1 MTDNVTACK
10 VAKPDIATRLRRE
23 TRDAPCQIEAVMSDL
38 LFATP
43 LDLQAY
49 QHMLK
54 LHRSYY
60 ELVEAKLGQFHTTAA
75 MMRER
80 CKLSWLDSDIR
91 YLKKD
96 CGQSVSDHGSYA
108 SEALE
113 LPENEAQAWGFLYV
127 FEGATLGG
135 GHILDRLRHQPH
147 FKGRSGL
154 RFFHSYGPKTP
165 AMWREFQLSLQQ
177 FVAANPG
184 SEKQIINGA
193 NLSFSNMY
201 ALMKGVQVD

>member
-10 VAKPDIATRLRRE
+10 VAKPAIATRLRRE
-23 TRDAPCQIEAVMSDL
+23 TRDAHCRIEAVMSDL
-38 LFATP
+38 LFTAP

-49 QHMLK
+49 QHMLQ

-60 ELVEAKLGQFHTTAA
+60 ELVETRLGQFQSTAA
-75 MMRER
+75 MMQER
-80 CKLSWLDSDIR
+80 AKLSWLDSDIDYVER
-91 YLKKD
+91 KTQQPVAHSGYYTSAALALPD
-96 CGQSVSDHGSYA
+96 N
-108 SEALE
+108 EAL
-113 LPENEAQAWGFLYV
+113 AWGFLYV

-135 GHILDRLRHQPH
+135 AHILDKLRHQPH

-154 RFFHSYGPKTP
+154 RFFHSYGPNTP
-165 AMWREFQLSLQQ
+165 MMWRGFQLSLQH

-184 SEKQIINGA
+184 SEKQIIHGA

-201 ALMKGVQVD
+201 TLMKGVQVD

>member
-10 VAKPDIATRLRRE
+10 VAKPAIATRLRRE
-23 TRDAPCQIEAVMSDL
+23 TRDAHCRIEAVMSDL

-49 QHMLK
+49 QHMLT
-54 LHRSYY
+54 LHRWYY
-60 ELVEAKLGQFHTTAA
+60 ELVEARLGQFHSTAA
-75 MMRER
+75 MLQER
-80 CKLSWLDSDIR
+80 SKLSWLDSDIS
-91 YLKKD
+91 YLKQDSGQRVVD
-96 CGQSVSDHGSYA
+96 CGSFA
-108 SEALE
+108 SAELD
-113 LPENEAQAWGFLYV
+113 LPENEAHAWGFLYV

-135 GHILDRLRHQPH
+135 GHILDRLRHQPY

-177 FVAANPG
+177 FAAANPG
-184 SEKQIINGA
+184 CEKQIINGA

>member
-1 MTDNVTACK
+1 MTDNLTACK

-23 TRDAPCQIEAVMSDL
+23 TRDAHCRIEAVMSDL

-49 QHMLK
+49 QDMLK

-60 ELVEAKLGQFHTTAA
+60 ELVEARLGQFRSTAV
-75 MMRER
+75 MMQER
-80 CKLSWLDSDIR
+80 SKLSWLDSDIA
-91 YLKKD
+91 YLEKD
-96 CGQSVSDHGSYA
+96 TVQSVADSDYCNST
-108 SEALE
+108 ALV

-147 FKGRSGL
+147 FKGRSGM

-165 AMWREFQLSLQQ
+165 AMWREFQLSLQH

>member
-10 VAKPDIATRLRRE
+10 VAKADIATRLRRE
-23 TRDAPCQIEAVMSDL
+23 TRDAHCQIEAVMSDL

-60 ELVEAKLGQFHTTAA
+60 ELVEARLGQFHTTAA

-80 CKLSWLDSDIR
+80 SKLDWLDSDID
-91 YLKKD
+91 YLEKD
-96 CGQSVSDHGSYA
+96 TEQSVAHSGSYA
-108 SEALE
+108 SAALG

-135 GHILDRLRHQPH
+135 GHILDRLRHQPY

-165 AMWREFQLSLQQ
+165 MMWREFQLSLQQ

-184 SEKQIINGA
+184 NEKQIIYGA

-201 ALMKGVQVD
+201 TLMKGVQVD

>member
-23 TRDAPCQIEAVMSDL
+23 TRDAHCQIEAVMSDL

-49 QHMLK
+49 QHTLK

-60 ELVEAKLGQFHTTAA
+60 ELVEARLGQFHTTAA

-80 CKLSWLDSDIR
+80 SKLDWLDSDID
-91 YLKKD
+91 YLEKD
-96 CGQSVSDHGSYA
+96 TEQSVAHSGSYA
-108 SEALE
+108 SAALG

-135 GHILDRLRHQPH
+135 GHILDRLRHQPY

-165 AMWREFQLSLQQ
+165 MMWREFQLSLQQ
-177 FVAANPG
+177 FVAANPCN
-184 SEKQIINGA
+184 EKQIIYGA
-193 NLSFSNMY
+193 NLSFSNLY
-201 ALMKGVQVD
+201 TLMKGVQVD